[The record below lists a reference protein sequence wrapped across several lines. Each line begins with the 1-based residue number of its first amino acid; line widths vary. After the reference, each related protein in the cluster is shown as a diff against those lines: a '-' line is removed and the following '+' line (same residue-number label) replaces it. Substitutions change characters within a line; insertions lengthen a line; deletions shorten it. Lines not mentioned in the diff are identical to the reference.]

1 MVMAAVGIVGEVMGL
16 DFAMLVTPVFSVLQ
30 GKVIRMEYVAG
41 LKSTKMTVKC
51 PPYM

>member
-30 GKVIRMEYVAG
+30 GKVIRMEY

-51 PPYM
+51 PP